1 MGGGVAGVA
10 IRRPSLDEV
19 FLTLT
24 GQRQPTEGIDS
35 VEIGGEL

>member
-1 MGGGVAGVA
+1 MGVGVAGVA

-24 GQRQPTEGIDS
+24 GQRQPTDGIDP